1 MYFVGRGF
9 DYKLA
14 LEASLKLKEVSY
26 IHSEATYAGELKH
39 GPIALIDKNF
49 LTIFMIT
56 DKKFNDIIDSNI
68 SEINARF
75 GKIMILSTTGIES
88 KYDGFIVDYHSDL
101 SGLVL
106 IMFAQYLSYYVA
118 LNRKLNIDKPK
129 NLAKSVTV
137 E

>member
-1 MYFVGRGF
+1 M
-9 DYKLA
+9 
-14 LEASLKLKEVSY
+14 
-26 IHSEATYAGELKH
+26 
-39 GPIALIDKNF
+39 
-49 LTIFMIT
+49 T
-56 DKKFNDIIDSNI
+56 D
-68 SEINARF
+68 
-75 GKIMILSTTGIES
+75 
-88 KYDGFIVDYHSDL
+88 FIVDYHSDL

>member
-1 MYFVGRGF
+1 
-9 DYKLA
+9 
-14 LEASLKLKEVSY
+14 
-26 IHSEATYAGELKH
+26 
-39 GPIALIDKNF
+39 
-49 LTIFMIT
+49 
-56 DKKFNDIIDSNI
+56 
-68 SEINARF
+68 
-75 GKIMILSTTGIES
+75 MILSTTGIES

-101 SGLVL
+101 SGLVM